1 MYDDILLEDEYSND
15 NSFSIDKMNT
25 DLDSLFNNLS
35 NDVVNINK
43 IINEVTEKKKNN
55 ELEQK
60 NLNESK
66 LKLEKAKRE
75 FEEYM
80 NSQKEELKRSKLKVD
95 EYAKLQQDKLKKAEE
110 NFKETMSNSLTELE
124 IEKKTLLL
132 EKEQFNQEKE
142 QFLKYKEVA
151 YKKIELENKNIE
163 QKVVK
168 FRELMNQFNSNFKPI
183 FDEE

>member
-1 MYDDILLEDEYSND
+1 MYDNILLEDQYDAD
-15 NSFSIDKMNT
+15 NSFSIDKVNT

-35 NDVVNINK
+35 NDVTNVNK
-43 IINEVTEKKKNN
+43 IINEVTEKRKSN
-55 ELEQK
+55 EKDQK
-60 NLNESK
+60 IINESK
-66 LKLEKAKRE
+66 LKLEKAQKD

-80 NSQKEELKRSKLKVD
+80 NLQKEELKKSKIKID
-95 EYAKLQQDKLKKAEE
+95 EYARFQQEKLKKAEE
-110 NFKETMSNSLTELE
+110 NFRESMSNSLSELE

-132 EKEQFNQEKE
+132 EKEQFKQEKE
-142 QFLKYKEVA
+142 QFMKYKEVA
-151 YKKIELENKNIE
+151 HKKIELENKNIE

>member
-1 MYDDILLEDEYSND
+1 MYDDILLDDEYSNET
-15 NSFSIDKMNT
+15 SFSVDTMNT

-55 ELEQK
+55 ELELK
-60 NLNESK
+60 NINESK
-66 LKLEKAKRE
+66 LKLEKAKKE

-80 NSQKEELKRSKLKVD
+80 VAQKEELKRNKSKID
-95 EYAKLQQDKLKKAEE
+95 EYAKLQQEKLKKAEE

-132 EKEQFNQEKE
+132 EKDQFKQEKE
-142 QFLKYKEVA
+142 QFSKYKEVA

-163 QKVVK
+163 QKIIK